1 MKRLFSILIL
11 AAMVSGCSKDDAAQ
25 PATFT
30 LTGYSDINTRTAF
43 GTPDT
48 NSIPFVWSAGDKIWV
63 GDMESPPL
71 ESGGG
76 SSATFTFTSEP
87 QTMLLP

>member
-1 MKRLFSILIL
+1 MKRLFSILAL

-48 NSIPFVWSAGDKIWV
+48 NSIPFVWSAGDKIW
-63 GDMESPPL
+63 GD
-71 ESGGG
+71 GGPHRNRH
-76 SSATFTFTSEP
+76 SRSR
-87 QTMLLP
+87 